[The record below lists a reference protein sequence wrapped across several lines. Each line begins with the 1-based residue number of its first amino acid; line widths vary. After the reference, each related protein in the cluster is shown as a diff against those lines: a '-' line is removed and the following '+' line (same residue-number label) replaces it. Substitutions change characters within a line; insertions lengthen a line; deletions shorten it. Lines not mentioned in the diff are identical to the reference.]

1 MAMFYSL
8 ENNLIKGV
16 FHMINIYDDINKLET
31 TLRQTDEFANVKVA
45 VESVKADPEAL
56 VLFQSFRKIQMSL
69 QEKQMSGEEIS
80 GEEIEYAQKTAQLAQ
95 GNEKIFNMLQ
105 AEMTLSQLIEEVN
118 RVLIKPVQELYE
130 GI

>member
-1 MAMFYSL
+1 
-8 ENNLIKGV
+8 
-16 FHMINIYDDINKLET
+16 MINIYDDINKLET
-31 TLRQTDEFANVKVA
+31 TLRQTDEFANVKA
-45 VESVKADPEAL
+45 TVESVKADPAAL

-69 QEKQMSGEEIS
+69 QEKQMSNEEIS

-95 GNEKIFNMLQ
+95 ENEKISQMLQ
-105 AEMTLSQLIEEVN
+105 AEMALSQLIEEVN